1 MPYASR
7 IRPDFFTS
15 NSRYFRFLL
24 SQLDLSLFFLI
35 IHRYF
40 DLSVDCDFF
49 GNLEK
54 ISELVLEF

>member
-1 MPYASR
+1 M
-7 IRPDFFTS
+7 
-15 NSRYFRFLL
+15 

-40 DLSVDCDFF
+40 DLSVDCGFF

>member
-1 MPYASR
+1 M
-7 IRPDFFTS
+7 
-15 NSRYFRFLL
+15 
-24 SQLDLSLFFLI
+24 SQLDLSLFFLN
-35 IHRYF
+35 YTSF